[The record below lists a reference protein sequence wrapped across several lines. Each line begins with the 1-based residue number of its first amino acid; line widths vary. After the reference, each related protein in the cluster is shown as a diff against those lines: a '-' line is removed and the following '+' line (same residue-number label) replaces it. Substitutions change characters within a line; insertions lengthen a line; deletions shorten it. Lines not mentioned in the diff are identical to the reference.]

1 MNAQIESPKPRRLL
15 KSTLLVVATIA
26 GGVLAGNALIRSAR
40 HSAYEER
47 STARLIQYVGRT
59 YSIADIFRDVFWK
72 VLPESLSD
80 RFAEVA
86 PVPPQVVRQL
96 AAMELRRR
104 APQGPEAVPAL
115 IRALDDNSIGVRE
128 VALQAIGA
136 HKKAA
141 KAAAPAVMKLLD
153 SPTNAVIRTESVRAL
168 AMIAPEDPQ
177 VRARLL
183 SYVRETP
190 ASAAGS
196 TNLTGKAEA
205 SRRSLRGVVLRVLD
219 RLDHPEDEIVPIL
232 LGELARADDDQASE
246 LVASLGRIGPV
257 TPDVIPALVKRL
269 RDLGR
274 SSASTSSEDRVAANA
289 SAGFRSVLLNALR
302 RMARPENEVIPG
314 LVNLMDEADPH
325 ARPAFLQ
332 TLGMIGPMRGE
343 VLPALMDSLRHPMP
357 QVQYAA
363 VSALSVIGTKAV
375 DAVPA
380 LGELL
385 RQSVA
390 AEADQNE
397 NSPMV
402 RMIRRRDGQMDMDDG
417 TAPAGRFG
425 PRVVM
430 VPWAEQMGLH
440 ASRTLARIGA
450 GSPEAVAIL
459 VKVMGDGQGQIRYET
474 ALALW
479 QLDRNHPQVIPVLVE
494 SIEIPSPG
502 FARRLAQ
509 QFPQMGA
516 PEMPVLLAAL
526 EHIDAPIRTAAI
538 SALERM
544 GAEAEPAHGILERIA
559 GDNADP
565 LRTLASRALER
576 IDRPAAPKN

>member
-1 MNAQIESPKPRRLL
+1 MNEPVESPKPRRLL
-15 KSTLLVVATIA
+15 KSTLLVLATIA
-26 GGVLAGNALIRSAR
+26 VGVLAGNAFIRSAR

-47 STARLIQYVGRT
+47 STARLIRDVGKT
-59 YSIADIFRDVFWK
+59 YSIGDFFRGVFWR
-72 VLPESLSD
+72 VLPDSLSD

-86 PVPPQVVRQL
+86 PVPPEVVRQL

-104 APQGPEAVPAL
+104 APQSPEAVPAL
-115 IRALDDNSIGVRE
+115 IRALDDSNIGVRE

-153 SPTNAVIRTESVRAL
+153 SPTNAVIRAESVRTLAL
-168 AMIAPEDPQ
+168 IAPEDPQ
-177 VRARLL
+177 VRTRLL

-190 ASAAGS
+190 ASVTGS
-196 TNLTGKAEA
+196 TNVFGKGEA
-205 SRRSLRGVVLRVLD
+205 SQRSLRGVVLRVLD

-232 LGELARADDDQASE
+232 LEELARADDEKAAE
-246 LVASLGRIGPV
+246 LVASLARIGPV
-257 TPDVIPALVKRL
+257 TPEVIPALVKRL

-274 SSASTSSEDRVAANA
+274 TSASTSSEDRVAATA
-289 SAGFRSVLLNALR
+289 SASFRSVLLSALR
-302 RMARPENEVIPG
+302 RMARAENEVIPR
-314 LVNLMDEADPH
+314 LIELMDEADFP

-332 TLGMIGPMRGE
+332 TLGMIGPIRGE

-363 VSALSVIGTKAV
+363 VSALSAIGTKAA

-390 AEADQNE
+390 SDSNPSE
-397 NSPMV
+397 NSPTV

-417 TAPAGRFG
+417 TTPAGRFG

-440 ASRTLARIGA
+440 VSRTLARVGV
-450 GSPEAVAIL
+450 GSPEAAAVLA
-459 VKVMGDGQGQIRYET
+459 KVMGESQGQIRYES

-479 QLDRNHPQVIPVLVE
+479 QVDRSHSQVIPVLVE
-494 SIEIPSPG
+494 SIEIPVPS

-509 QFPQMGA
+509 QFPQMGVR
-516 PEMPVLLAAL
+516 EMPVLLAGL

-565 LRTLASRALER
+565 LQTLAARALER
-576 IDRPAAPKN
+576 LDRPAAQKN